1 MNKQAELFGA
11 DQYLRPCGEC
21 RNPCPRTLDFFPEG
35 RCSDGLSTLCRKC
48 AQGKSEAV
56 PAPKPIVLEVR
67 TCEDCGESRSIQQF
81 YMDAKGRG
89 GKSWVCKWCKDRQ
102 KKPVSSPE
110 TPFLLSFIQDARN
123 QRVRL
128 DVSTDPLAL
137 LAQLQEGASVP
148 LRLLATQG
156 FATQAQAEAQ
166 QESLMQCFEQQQVY
180 GHWLENSDLLTRW
193 IDGIQPAVPQKVVSR
208 NAIAG

>member
-21 RNPCPRTLDFFPEG
+21 RNPFPRTLDFFPEG

-48 AQGKSEAV
+48 AQGKAEVV
-56 PAPKPIVLEVR
+56 PVPKPIVLEAR
-67 TCEDCGESRSIQQF
+67 TCEDCGESRSINQF
-81 YMDAKGRG
+81 YMDAKGPG

-102 KKPVSSPE
+102 KQPPVAPE
-110 TPFLLSFIQDARN
+110 TPFLLCFIQDVRN
-123 QRVRL
+123 LRVRL
-128 DVSTDPLAL
+128 DVSTEPLRL
-137 LAQLQEGASVP
+137 LTHLQEGASVP

-156 FATQAQAEAQ
+156 FATEAQAEAQ
-166 QESLMQCFEQQQVY
+166 QESLMQCFEKQKVY
-180 GHWLENSDLLTRW
+180 GRWLENSDLLTRW
-193 IDGIQPAVPQKVVSR
+193 IEGIQPAVPQKAAPR